1 MQVKNRPARQSA
13 ESSDGAPEA
22 LSGERITVALVAKVS
37 AELRRLMGRTGL
49 SKTDAV
55 NRAITAYEYIE
66 GEMAKGSELVL
77 RQPGADVEQVIKFL

>member
-1 MQVKNRPARQSA
+1 MHVESRPTSRSV
-13 ESSDGAPEA
+13 ELPDGPPGAA
-22 LSGERITVALVAKVS
+22 TGERITVALVAKVS
-37 AELRRLMGRTGL
+37 AELRRLMERTGL

-55 NRAITAYEYIE
+55 NRAISAYEYLE